1 MRFAVSKY
9 LENLD
14 ATRADFVGMFYN
26 VQMDTCE
33 ALYQGNSTGLNCISW
48 ILRALPGPGA

>member
-48 ILRALPGPGA
+48 ILRALPGPGT